1 MAEQE
6 KKLAGASYII
16 SWFSDIENLIWYGSV
31 YQNLMVELKQKYVKK
46 VRTTDGKE
54 TFDMEKVNMDEDD
67 ENRVMT
73 TVQTLRS
80 MVFKTY
86 VKFKALR
93 GQIKELGDQDTRIT
107 ASYKSLSVLPT
118 PDMSAIEDYIINVN
132 EVFVAG
138 VVGELLLKS
147 KDIINTFGG

>member
-46 VRTTDGKE
+46 FKTTDGKE
-54 TFDMEKVNMDEDD
+54 TFDLEKVNLDEDD
-67 ENRVMT
+67 ESRVMST
-73 TVQTLRS
+73 TQTLRS
-80 MVFKTY
+80 MVFKTF

-93 GQIKELGDQDTRIT
+93 PQIKELEAQDTKMT
-107 ASYKSLSVLPT
+107 VSYKVLSTLPT

-132 EVFVAG
+132 ETFVAG

-147 KDIINTFGG
+147 KDIIGTFSG